1 MYISPDIYTLHVVYH
16 LGIWV
21 TGAETV
27 CTRSLSSLVGLVHF
41 LKKLQGWQVDEA
53 YFWYSPKDPH
63 KSNINVA
70 INIDWKFS

>member
-21 TGAETV
+21 TGAETG

-41 LKKLQGWQVDEA
+41 FKKLQG
-53 YFWYSPKDPH
+53 
-63 KSNINVA
+63 
-70 INIDWKFS
+70 